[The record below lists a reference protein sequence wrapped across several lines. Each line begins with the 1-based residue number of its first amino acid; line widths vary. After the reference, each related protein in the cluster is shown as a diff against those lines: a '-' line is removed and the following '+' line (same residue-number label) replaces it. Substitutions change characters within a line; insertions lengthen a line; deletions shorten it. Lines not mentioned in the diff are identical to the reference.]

1 MLENITRLES
11 PIDVMYL
18 MHKAFEAASERTEAL
33 AAEAQSGGS
42 LDEFTEAFTF
52 WVTQLL
58 YHAEAEDDHM
68 TGPLEDS
75 QPARDNE
82 TEHDELRAAGGEII
96 EFMGKGD
103 SAGLE
108 DNVKGAMLALEE
120 EQHQELIEAAQEVE
134 SVLKQ
139 AIGEDRVV
147 GRTRRHLYRRVMA
160 LRVLEFDHFENEEAF
175 VLPVVKEKMA
185 GAQELEAARRLLI
198 QDDAENP
205 RWVIDWVAT
214 ELNDVERGLLEEL
227 DAKFTAANA

>member
-1 MLENITRLES
+1 MLEEITRLES

-18 MHKAFEAASERTEAL
+18 MHKAFEAASERVEAL

-42 LDEFTEAFTF
+42 LDEFTEGFTF

-58 YHAEAEDDHM
+58 YHAEAEDDYM
-68 TGPLEDS
+68 TAPLEDS

-82 TEHDELRAAGGEII
+82 TEHNELRAAGGEII

-103 SAGLE
+103 NAGLE

-120 EQHQELIEAAQEVE
+120 EQHKELIEAAQEVE

-139 AIGEDRVV
+139 AIGEDRVL

-198 QDDAENP
+198 QDGAENP

-214 ELNDVERGLLEEL
+214 ELNDVERGLLAEL
-227 DAKFTAANA
+227 DAQFTAANA